1 MPCREAYEEFEHVLL
16 ALMFDKDDQTS
27 PVASEWSEKRRFDIA
42 GLLSSVLRVH
52 LQAFDP
58 IFSMTLGYLTSMHE
72 GFCFRPGISSPVSD
86 LTEGLLIEERDPAP
100 TPQESLL
107 EALHLRRSFVFFL
120 LIEER
125 DPAPT
130 PQESLL
136 EAPPFEE
143 VDVQALAHAVDL
155 TRQGLLT
162 VCGLLKEICYR
173 HLRCLYAYYRMNCA
187 GPAG

>member
-1 MPCREAYEEFEHVLL
+1 TL
-16 ALMFDKDDQTS
+16 
-27 PVASEWSEKRRFDIA
+27 DIA

-58 IFSMTLGYLTSMHE
+58 IFSMTLRYLISIHK
-72 GFCFRPGISSPVSD
+72 GFCFRQGISSPVSD
-86 LTEGLLIEERDPAP
+86 LTER
-100 TPQESLL
+100 
-107 EALHLRRSFVFFL
+107 L

-136 EAPPFEE
+136 EAPPFDE

-155 TRQGLLT
+155 TRQGA
-162 VCGLLKEICYR
+162 IDS
-173 HLRCLYAYYRMNCA
+173 LRSAKGDLFQAF
-187 GPAG
+187 